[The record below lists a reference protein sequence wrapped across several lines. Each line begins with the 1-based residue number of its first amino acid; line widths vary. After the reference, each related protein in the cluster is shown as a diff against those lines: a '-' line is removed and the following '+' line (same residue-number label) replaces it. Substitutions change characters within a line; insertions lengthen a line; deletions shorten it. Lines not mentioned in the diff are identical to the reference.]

1 MAVVVSGK
9 QQKPYLNQTSLLS
22 PNSKLRNIS
31 KMVKI
36 QAGDVVEMNGDE
48 MTRVIWQLIKVRL
61 ATAIL
66 RMHSI
71 FFLITFTCRF
81 NNDFFIIIQEKLIFP
96 FLDVNL
102 HIYDLSIENR
112 DATDDKGEERIRWHS
127 GCVS

>member
-71 FFLITFTCRF
+71 STII
-81 NNDFFIIIQEKLIFP
+81 FFIIIQEKLIFP

-112 DATDDKGEERIRWHS
+112 DATDDKGKKRTRWRS
-127 GCVS
+127 DLSQKESNGEI